1 MVKVFDLIN
10 SYDFLRSLRLCDLGV
25 NSKMPD
31 IAKLEKYGYKEFISF
46 IMVTV
51 FIMRFYHLIF
61 LLFLPLNVFAEGQ
74 RVITAS
80 SPANRVALLELYTSE
95 GCSSCPPAEEW
106 LSNLKDS
113 GISSQ
118 QLIPLAFHVTY
129 WDYIGWRDQFA
140 SERHDQRQ
148 RKIAQYNSQN
158 TIYTPQFVLSGSDYR
173 TYNRFSSDV
182 REIVSKESD
191 VDLKLSLQQKDI
203 SNLDVELL
211 INTERSNVKDI
222 AFFIAVYEDDLSV
235 EVSDGENE
243 GELLHHDYVVRQIH
257 GPFIQNASDT
267 SFSFKQ
273 AVVIG
278 ESWKQENLFLVAFAQ
293 DYRAGGVLQAVRLK
307 LQE

>member
-1 MVKVFDLIN
+1 
-10 SYDFLRSLRLCDLGV
+10 
-25 NSKMPD
+25 
-31 IAKLEKYGYKEFISF
+31 
-46 IMVTV
+46 
-51 FIMRFYHLIF
+51 MRFYYLFF
-61 LLFLPLNVFAEGQ
+61 LLSLPLQVFAECQ

-80 SPANRVALLELYTSE
+80 SPANRVALFELYTSE

-106 LSNLKDS
+106 LSNLKES

-148 RKIAQYNSQN
+148 RQIAQYNSQN

-173 TYNRFSSDV
+173 TYNTFSSDV
-182 REIVSKESD
+182 REIVSEESV
-191 VDLKLSLQQKDI
+191 VDLKLSVQQKEASKI
-203 SNLDVELL
+203 NVELVV
-211 INTERSNVKDI
+211 NTQRSDAKDV
-222 AFFIAVYEDDLSV
+222 AFFIAVYENDLSV
-235 EVSDGENE
+235 DVRDGENE

-257 GPFIQNASDT
+257 GPFIQNTSDAP
-267 SFSFKQ
+267 SSFKQ
-273 AVVIG
+273 PVVMG

-293 DYRAGGVLQAVRLK
+293 DSRAGEVLQAVRLK